1 MAVMY
6 PLTSVVKS
14 NEYRSERSSG
24 LKVTLKYEGDI
35 WEFFHAGDQRG
46 SHGTFLAL
54 ATAMNA
60 VNMVKTLHNNIVDL
74 AGVVVVWVELY
85 SAHPEKGGAAGAE
98 QRQVQQRQAA
108 MWAGVDQVCAG
119 GLTLGVAMKYQ
130 TSKVRTGRIGTLASS
145 TFLYFSLI

>member
-35 WEFFHAGDQRG
+35 WEFSMQVTNEVAMRDL
-46 SHGTFLAL
+46 LAL

-74 AGVVVVWVELY
+74 AGVWLLCGL
-85 SAHPEKGGAAGAE
+85 SSSQHTLKKGGAVGRSRGRCNNDR
-98 QRQVQQRQAA
+98 QRCGLVSIR
-108 MWAGVDQVCAG
+108 CA
-119 GLTLGVAMKYQ
+119 LED
-130 TSKVRTGRIGTLASS
+130 
-145 TFLYFSLI
+145 